1 MGENTKT
8 SVRVAIKSINLNGKQ
23 GFPVSALREI
33 KQLKSLNHPNILKLV
48 DVVIDGESDHWYK
61 DGQCSAYLVFELGF
75 HDLFGLISSRD
86 VRFCEAQVKG
96 WTFQLLSAVA
106 YLHENGL
113 MHRDIKTSNILIN
126 LDGKLKL
133 GDFGLSR
140 ELKDPLK
147 INYNAKYTLPVVT
160 LWYRAPELI
169 LGDPNYTTA
178 IDVWSVG

>member
-1 MGENTKT
+1 M
-8 SVRVAIKSINLNGKQ
+8 
-23 GFPVSALREI
+23 
-33 KQLKSLNHPNILKLV
+33 
-48 DVVIDGESDHWYK
+48 
-61 DGQCSAYLVFELGF
+61 VFELGF

-96 WTFQLLSAVA
+96 WTYQLLSAVA
-106 YLHENGL
+106 YLHDNGL
-113 MHRDIKTSNILIN
+113 MHRDIKSIHIFILHTDYYLASNILIN

-133 GDFGLSR
+133 ADFGLSR

-147 INYNAKYTLPVVT
+147 MNYNAKYTLPVVT

-169 LGDPNYTTA
+169 LGDSDYTTA